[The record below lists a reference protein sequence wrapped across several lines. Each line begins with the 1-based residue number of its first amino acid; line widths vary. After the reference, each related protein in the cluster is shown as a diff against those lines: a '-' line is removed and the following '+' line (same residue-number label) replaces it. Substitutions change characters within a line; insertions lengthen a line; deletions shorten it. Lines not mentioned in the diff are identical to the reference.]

1 MRCIFQGNRGFHRN
15 PWARPRD
22 WSTGK
27 SEMGTIIFRLHHS
40 LLKMVGGTIHLSNQ
54 LDFLQTGKISPER
67 GLGGGKMRV
76 CLGPWLWVRRFMRSL
91 NVQFVKHIV
100 LTPPINLSYCHRY
113 SYFLLNLCS
122 SYFSSVCT
130 SAFILATYCI
140 YIRLLCTC
148 LTLCVCVYWCSC
160 ACVCVRLCVCM
171 RVCVCVCDKHP
182 ANGSIRAFKFIAG
195 QKGAEMHR
203 AAFSAKKL
211 GRERFGKYFP
221 T

>member
-1 MRCIFQGNRGFHRN
+1 MYLSRLFGTLWIRLKRKMRCIFQGNRGFHRN

-40 LLKMVGGTIHLSNQ
+40 LLKMVGGTIPI
-54 LDFLQTGKISPER
+54 KPI
-67 GLGGGKMRV
+67 GLPANRQNLAGAWFRWRQNEGMPGTLT
-76 CLGPWLWVRRFMRSL
+76 LGATIYALPQ
-91 NVQFVKHIV
+91 VQFVKHIV

-122 SYFSSVCT
+122 SYFSCVCT
-130 SAFILATYCI
+130 PAFIFATYCI

-171 RVCVCVCDKHP
+171 RACVC
-182 ANGSIRAFKFIAG
+182 
-195 QKGAEMHR
+195 
-203 AAFSAKKL
+203 L
-211 GRERFGKYFP
+211 W
-221 T
+221 